1 MTSQIRHVVRALR
14 RSPGYT
20 LCSLLVL
27 AIGIGAATTAIS
39 VVGGVL
45 LRPLPYRESD
55 RLVAFWS
62 TVPSNPKTYPS
73 YPDVRDW
80 GAEQDLFEASAY
92 TRPFLAILRAGA
104 GRESAVLNGSAV
116 SPDFFTVM
124 GAHAVLGRLL
134 TPADGA
140 PGAPPTTVLSYAQWV
155 GRFGAD
161 SAVLGQSIDL
171 TDGSYTVVG
180 VAARGQ
186 TFPEWTITVKSD
198 FYVPIA
204 AVPSIRPIIDQRDVR
219 DFTRAVARLR
229 PGVSVETARARLR
242 QVAQRLSVT
251 YPEDDRGFGATAL
264 PLREDLVGNS
274 RPALIVLAAAVGLVL
289 LIACA
294 NVANLSLV
302 RATTR
307 ARDLAVR
314 AALGAGRDRIVRH
327 LLLESAIL
335 ATGGGILGVLSAVA
349 AVRILAGAAPVSVP
363 RVGDIAVDGWA
374 LAATVGITALAAFLS
389 GLVPALV
396 VARADLFTELRGGT
410 RGTRAGRRAVQVR
423 AVIVTGQLAL
433 ALVLL
438 AGAALLVRSFL
449 ALQRIDPGYDPRHLA
464 ALRIWAPPLT
474 APDQARR
481 LVLYRRV
488 LSAAEALPGIQ
499 SITLASEL
507 PLAIAGGLGSA
518 IGVDGGPMGADTS
531 YGVWTTTVMPK
542 YFSTLGIPRL
552 RGRDFVDADM
562 RPGAPVALVSEE
574 TVRRYWPNTDPVG
587 HQLRVLQQLAG
598 EPDFGQPID
607 AEVIGIVGDV
617 KHDGLEQ
624 GPQPAVYL
632 PITRPTWPVNWL
644 IVRTAGP
651 PAALLPALRR
661 AVVAVDPDIS
671 ITESAAVTEIVAST
685 LDGRRFTMLVL
696 GAFAG
701 MALVLAAVGVYGVT
715 AYAVS
720 LRASEI
726 GIRVALGARHGDIIA
741 LVVGQGA
748 RLAGVGIGLGL
759 LGAIGVTH
767 FLSSLLF
774 GVSARDPMTLA
785 VITAVLGGVTLAA
798 SYLPARRAAR
808 VDPVVALRSDG

>member
-1 MTSQIRHVVRALR
+1 MTYEIRHALRALR

-20 LCSLLVL
+20 LCSLVVL
-27 AIGIGAATTAIS
+27 AIGIGATTTAIS

-55 RLVAFWS
+55 RLVALWS
-62 TVPSNPKTYPS
+62 TVPSNPRTYPS

-80 GAEQDLFEASAY
+80 GAEQDLFDGTAY

-104 GRESAVLNGSAV
+104 ARESAVLNGSAV
-116 SPDFFTVM
+116 SPDFFAVM
-124 GAHAVLGRLL
+124 GAHAMLGRLL

-140 PGAPPTTVLSYAQWV
+140 SGAPPAAVLSYAQWV

-161 SAVLGQSIDL
+161 SAVLGQTIDL

-180 VAARGQ
+180 VADREQ

-204 AVPSIRPIIDQRDVR
+204 AVPSIRPILDQRDVR

-229 PGVSVETARARLR
+229 PGVSVETAGARLR
-242 QVAQRLSVT
+242 QVAERLSVT
-251 YPEDDRGFGATAL
+251 YPEDDRGFGATAVS
-264 PLREDLVGNS
+264 LREDLVGNS
-274 RPALIVLAAAVGLVL
+274 RPALLVLAAAVGLVL

-314 AALGAGRDRIVRH
+314 AALGAARGRIVRQ

-335 ATGGGILGVLSAVA
+335 AGSGGLLGVLGAVV
-349 AVRILAGAAPVSVP
+349 AVRTLVGAAPVSVP
-363 RVGDIAVDGWA
+363 RVGHIALDGWA
-374 LAATVGITALAAFLS
+374 LTTTIGITALAALLS

-396 VARADLFTELRGGT
+396 VARSDLFTELRGGT

-423 AVIVTGQLAL
+423 SAIVIGQLAV

-449 ALQRIDPGYDPRHLA
+449 ALQRIDPGYDPQHLA
-464 ALRIWAPPLT
+464 GLRIWAPPIT

-481 LVLYRRV
+481 LAVYRRV
-488 LSAAEALPGIQ
+488 LSAVEALPGIQ

-518 IGVDGGPMGADTS
+518 IGIDGGPMGADTS
-531 YGVWTTTVMPK
+531 YGVWTTTVTPK

-574 TVRRYWPNTDPVG
+574 TVRRYWPSTDPIG
-587 HQLRVLQQLAG
+587 HQLRVFQQLAG

-607 AEVIGIVGDV
+607 ATVIGIVGDV

-644 IVRTAGP
+644 IIRTAGP
-651 PAALLPALRR
+651 PAGLLPALRR
-661 AVVAVDPDIS
+661 AVVAVDPDIP

-685 LDGRRFTMLVL
+685 LDARRFTMSVL
-696 GAFAG
+696 GTFATIAVG
-701 MALVLAAVGVYGVT
+701 LAAVGVYGVI

-720 LRASEI
+720 LRVAEI
-726 GIRVALGARHGDIIA
+726 GIRVALGARRRDIMA
-741 LVVGQGA
+741 LVVGQAA
-748 RLAGVGIGLGL
+748 RLAAAGIVLGL
-759 LGAIGVTH
+759 LGAIGLTH
-767 FLSSLLF
+767 LLSSLLF
-774 GVSARDPMTLA
+774 GVSARDPETLGL
-785 VITAVLGGVTLAA
+785 ITVVLGGVALAA
-798 SYLPARRAAR
+798 SYIPARLAAR